1 MMETGLDEHKPSN
14 RAFKDPVMGKNLKDL
29 QTHSQ
34 LSPEVF
40 YFVLRI
46 NRAER
51 VSFVVLQ

>member
-1 MMETGLDEHKPSN
+1 MTETGLDEQKPSN
-14 RAFKDPVMGKNLKDL
+14 IAFKDPVMSKNLKDL

-51 VSFVVLQ
+51 ISFVVLQ